1 MKMEKIQSNK
11 PLKVLSASAGSGKT
25 YTIVLTYLELV
36 LKDKVRFGSILAMTF
51 TKAAALEMRERI
63 IGALFTLSRSS
74 DSNYSKAV
82 SLALKMSIEEVEA
95 RSTLVLKEIL
105 HNYED
110 FQISTLDKFN
120 LRLVKTFSRDLDL
133 EEDFQTVVDASDVLD
148 ESLDNLIA
156 KVNTPGNEI
165 ITKLILAYA
174 ETFTDKEK
182 KWKVRDELKVI
193 AKEFK
198 GENNAE
204 VIARLLQQE
213 PFGVEVFWGYKKEI
227 KEYREKIEQKKREL
241 FSKIDGAD
249 LQSSFVT
256 GIHKF
261 FKDNALEIEGNLK
274 KGLDNSFKTQMD
286 EGIIALIQNV
296 VDEVIVQHKKL
307 LTLEFKCS
315 CFFEI
320 QALKLIAIELDIILR
335 ERGLLL
341 LSDTSKMIEGLIRQE
356 EAPYIYEKLGNRFN
370 HFLLDEFQDTSR
382 KQWNNLLPL
391 VFDAI
396 ARQGKIIEVQKSLIV
411 GDAKQSIYRF
421 RGGEAAQFVSF
432 PALYNPE
439 EDSLVKQRS
448 VYFEQ
453 QTEMSQLESNYRSLK
468 NIVHFNNTF
477 FELVHRSLDE
487 AYHPFYKDV
496 TQHAAKEEGGFVK
509 YIEIAY
515 EGSSDYQEDLTDDN
529 EVLED
534 IRIRFTYQELR
545 KILEQ
550 ALSDGFK
557 YGDICVLAR
566 TKVVL
571 SVYADLLTKDGI
583 NVVSVDSL
591 MVGNNAAVKLIVSFL
606 KFQNDTFSKSNALL
620 MSQLYS
626 LVKGESITQLKSKDL
641 FSKDSII
648 EADALVDFLK
658 DPMFVL
664 SYDNLYDAGLHAIR
678 LFGLE
683 SSIDYFLQHL
693 LDMLHRFDLQWV
705 NDLSSFIELWE
716 TKGSSESVLLP
727 ESEDAIQ
734 VMTAHKSKGLEFPV
748 VILLDQIWMNKARM
762 AGSKFFL
769 SDDDD
774 IYFSTLKKTSGIPVV
789 LAKRI
794 IEEKEHKLDMYNLV
808 YVACTRATQRLY
820 FIDTLKRKAS
830 KKSKTNTEELPEP
843 TDVNSP
849 IMECVK
855 TAMAQLN
862 QTFQLRTV
870 LAEAADIYTAQIGEE
885 TLKVE
890 EKHKKSD
897 EVSVFR
903 LKKEG
908 ESLWF
913 PSISY
918 ENREKLEENALSY
931 ERRYGNQL
939 HALLSKIAKKISDS
953 ELQEL
958 LTKATREG
966 IIEKENVSTLFIDL
980 QGIIQCEAFITC
992 YENVKIVMTEQTL
1005 LSENGES
1012 LRPDLMLQYN
1022 DNSWLILDFKTGAKD
1037 PKHKA
1042 QVQQYRNVL
1051 LKIVGEQSTIVCKL
1065 FYTTS
1070 LEIEIV

>member
-1 MKMEKIQSNK
+1 MEKIQSDK

-36 LKDKVRFGSILAMTF
+36 LKDRVKFGSILAMTF

-74 DSNYSKAV
+74 DIKYSEAV
-82 SLALKMSIEEVEA
+82 SHALKMSVEDVEA
-95 RSTLVLKEIL
+95 RSTIVLKEIL

-133 EEDFQTVVDASDVLD
+133 EEDFQTVVDESDILD
-148 ESLDNLIA
+148 EALDNLIA

-193 AKEFK
+193 SKQLK

-213 PFGVEVFWGYKKEI
+213 PFGVEVYWNYKKEI
-227 KEYREKIEQKKREL
+227 KAYRDEIEQKRVKLIAQVEGIPKS
-241 FSKIDGAD
+241 FFNAIVSFFNKPQVEIATA
-249 LQSSFVT
+249 LQNGFNNTAKV
-256 GIHKF
+256 
-261 FKDNALEIEGNLK
+261 
-274 KGLDNSFKTQMD
+274 KTD
-286 EGIIALIQNV
+286 EGLLVIIQEVVHDVLILY
-296 VDEVIVQHKKL
+296 KKL

-320 QALKLIAIELDIILR
+320 QALKLIAIELDILLR

-396 ARQGKIIEVQKSLIV
+396 SRQGKIIDVQKSLIV

-468 NIVHFNNTF
+468 NIVQFNNAF
-477 FELVHRSLDE
+477 FELVHLSLDE

-496 TQHAAKEEGGFVK
+496 TQNAVKAEGGFVK

-515 EGSSDYQEDLTDDN
+515 EGSSDYQEDLTDEN

-534 IRIRFTYQELR
+534 IRIRFAYQELK

-566 TKVVL
+566 TKIVL

-620 MSQLYS
+620 MSQLYA

-648 EADALVDFLK
+648 DADSLVDFLK
-658 DPMFVL
+658 DPMFL
-664 SYDNLYDAGLHAIR
+664 LAHDNLYDLGLQAIR

-705 NDLSSFIELWE
+705 NDLASFIEFWE
-716 TKGSSESVLLP
+716 SKGSSESVLLP
-727 ESEDAIQ
+727 ASEDAIQ

-748 VILLDQIWMNKARM
+748 VILLDQIWLNKSRRT
-762 AGSKFFL
+762 GSKFFL
-769 SDDDD
+769 SDDED
-774 IYFSTLKKTSGIPVV
+774 IYFSTLNKKSGIPVV
-789 LAKRI
+789 LAKSI

-820 FIDTLKRKAS
+820 FIDTLKRKAAKTEA
-830 KKSKTNTEELPEP
+830 KKSEDAPEP

-849 IMECVK
+849 IMEFVK

-862 QTFQLRTV
+862 QNYLTHETK
-870 LAEAADIYTAQIGEE
+870 AEAADIYSAQIGLASKKQEE
-885 TLKVE
+885 NNKKQDEATL
-890 EKHKKSD
+890 
-897 EVSVFR
+897 FR

-913 PSISY
+913 PAISF

-939 HALLSKIAKKISDS
+939 HLMLSKITGKLAAGQ
-953 ELQEL
+953 LQDL
-958 LTKATREG
+958 LAKATHEG
-966 IIEKENVSTLFIDL
+966 VVENESASTLLIDL
-980 QGIIQCEAFITC
+980 QRIAEFEIFNAC
-992 YENVKIVMTEQTL
+992 YDDAKKVMTEQTL

-1012 LRPDLMLQYN
+1012 LRPDLLIQYK
-1022 DNSWLILDFKTGAKD
+1022 DNSWLILDFKTGAQD
-1037 PKHKA
+1037 EKHKA

-1051 LKIVGEQSTIVCKL
+1051 SRIVGEQTTIVCKL
-1065 FYTTS
+1065 FYTAS
-1070 LEIEIV
+1070 LEMDTY

>member
-1 MKMEKIQSNK
+1 MKKIQINK

-36 LKDKVRFGSILAMTF
+36 LKDRVKFGSILAMTF

-74 DSNYSKAV
+74 DIKYSEDV
-82 SLALKMSIEEVEA
+82 SRALKMSVEDVEA
-95 RSTLVLKEIL
+95 RSILVLKEIL

-133 EEDFQTVVDASDVLD
+133 EEDFQTVVDESDILD
-148 ESLDNLIA
+148 EALDNLIS

-193 AKEFK
+193 ANQFK
-198 GENNAE
+198 GENNAD

-213 PFGVEVFWGYKKEI
+213 PFGVEVYWGYKKEI
-227 KEYREKIEQKKREL
+227 KAYRDETEQKRLTL
-241 FSKIDGAD
+241 FSNIDEAT
-249 LQSSFVT
+249 LQSKFVT
-256 GIHKF
+256 AINTF
-261 FKDNALEIEGNLK
+261 FRKSSIDIEGNLK
-274 KGLDNSFKTQMD
+274 KGLENNFKTKMD
-286 EGIIALIQNV
+286 EGTISLIQNTI
-296 VDEVIVQHKKL
+296 DALIVQHKKL

-320 QALKLIAIELDIILR
+320 QALKLIAIELDLLLR

-396 ARQGKIIEVQKSLIV
+396 SRQGKIIDVQKSLIV

-468 NIVHFNNTF
+468 NIVHFNNAF

-496 TQHAAKEEGGFVK
+496 TQNAAKDEGGFVK

-515 EGSSDYQEDLTDDN
+515 DGSSDYQEDLTDDN

-534 IRIRFTYQELR
+534 IRIRFAYQELR

-566 TKVVL
+566 TKIVL

-606 KFQNDTFSKSNALL
+606 KFQNDTYSKSNALL
-620 MSQLYS
+620 MSQLYT
-626 LVKGESITQLKSKDL
+626 LVKGESITELKGKDL
-641 FSKDSII
+641 FSKDSLID
-648 EADALVDFLK
+648 ADSLVDFLK
-658 DPMFVL
+658 DPMFL
-664 SYDNLYDAGLHAIR
+664 LAHDNLYDLGLQAIR

-705 NDLSSFIELWE
+705 NDLASFIEFWE
-716 TKGSSESVLLP
+716 TKGALESVLLP
-727 ESEDAIQ
+727 ASEDAIQ

-748 VILLDQIWMNKARM
+748 VILLDQIWLNKSRRTA
-762 AGSKFFL
+762 SKFFL

-789 LAKRI
+789 LAKSI
-794 IEEKEHKLDMYNLV
+794 IEEKEHKLDMFNLV

-820 FIDTLKRKAS
+820 FIDTLKRKAAS
-830 KKSKTNTEELPEP
+830 TAAKKSEEDAEQK
-843 TDVNSP
+843 DVNSP
-849 IMECVK
+849 IMEFVK
-855 TAMAQLN
+855 TAMAQLH
-862 QTFQLRTV
+862 QDYQLHETK
-870 LAEAADIYTAQIGEE
+870 AEAADIYSVQIGVEAKKHEE
-885 TLKVE
+885 NKKKQDEPTL
-890 EKHKKSD
+890 
-897 EVSVFR
+897 FR

-913 PSISY
+913 PSISF

-939 HALLSKIAKKISDS
+939 HLMLSKITGKLGAS
-953 ELQEL
+953 ELQDL
-958 LTKATREG
+958 LAKATHEG
-966 IIEKENVSTLFIDL
+966 LVENESVSLLLLDL
-980 QGIIQCEAFITC
+980 QRIAEFEIFNAC
-992 YENVKIVMTEQTL
+992 YDDAKKVMTEQSL

-1012 LRPDLMLQYN
+1012 LRPDLMIQYN

-1037 PKHKA
+1037 LKHKA

-1051 LKIVGEQSTIVCKL
+1051 SRILGEQTTIACKL
-1065 FYTTS
+1065 FYTAN